1 MNRRIHSTG
10 SSSILEVPQKLPHS
24 RSKACIKK
32 QSVSKSNLSSRP
44 CRRMPLQPDGGAR
57 GGEPEDDFRTLNSRS
72 GEAES
77 VKSIMSIWQDC
88 YKPKNISIRGHDAG

>member
-57 GGEPEDDFRTLNSRS
+57 GVNQRATSEPSTQGVVKQKVLN
-72 GEAES
+72 
-77 VKSIMSIWQDC
+77 Q
-88 YKPKNISIRGHDAG
+88 